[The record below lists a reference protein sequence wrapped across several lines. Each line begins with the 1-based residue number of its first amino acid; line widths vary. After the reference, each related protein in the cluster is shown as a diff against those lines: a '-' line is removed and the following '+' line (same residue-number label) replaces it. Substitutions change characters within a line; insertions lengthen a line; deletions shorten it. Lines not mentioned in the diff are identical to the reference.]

1 MCYGRHIFTMP
12 GNSDSDDID
21 GLSNTDHVVIGVSIL
36 VPVVAFVCLVVA
48 VIVVYISR
56 RNDTASKF

>member
-1 MCYGRHIFTMP
+1 MP

-21 GLSNTDHVVIGVSIL
+21 GLSNTDRVVIGVSIL

-48 VIVVYISR
+48 VIVVYKSR